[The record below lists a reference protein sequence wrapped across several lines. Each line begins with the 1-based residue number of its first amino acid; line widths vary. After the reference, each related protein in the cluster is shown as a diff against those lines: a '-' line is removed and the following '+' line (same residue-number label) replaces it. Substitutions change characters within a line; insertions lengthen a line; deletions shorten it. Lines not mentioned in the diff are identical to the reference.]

1 MSGVSYGLAKLAN
14 GVANR
19 SFSPSKSE
27 PGNETMLKKLHNRI
41 DVLFADTNDCLKA
54 QLCLFTFRAKGK
66 DCANLSDDELT
77 ELCKQF
83 RIKLEHTSDQYAAV
97 TCELQEMAN
106 SDPSKFGRDQVWTML
121 RAIKIQDQLLKLH
134 IGGEPLNV

>member
-1 MSGVSYGLAKLAN
+1 
-14 GVANR
+14 
-19 SFSPSKSE
+19 
-27 PGNETMLKKLHNRI
+27 MLKELYEQI
-41 DVLFADTNDCLKA
+41 DRLFPQAEYGLKA
-54 QLCLFTFRAKGK
+54 QLCLFTYRAK
-66 DCANLSDDELT
+66 DEESPNLSEAELA

-97 TCELQEMAN
+97 TCELQEMAE
-106 SDPSKFGRDQVWTML
+106 SDPSKFGRDQIWTML